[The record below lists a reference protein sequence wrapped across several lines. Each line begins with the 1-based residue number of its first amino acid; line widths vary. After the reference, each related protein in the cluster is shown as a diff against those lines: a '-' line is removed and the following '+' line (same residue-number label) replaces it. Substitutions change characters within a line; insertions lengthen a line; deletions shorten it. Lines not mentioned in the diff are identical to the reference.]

1 MTKSAFVPRRVP
13 HSRWLTSRFLIY
25 CEIRRWSLALIRRQ
39 RTDSVD
45 KYALF
50 YKFEGNKD

>member
-1 MTKSAFVPRRVP
+1 MTKGAFVPRRVP

-25 CEIRRWSLALIRRQ
+25 CEIRRWSLALVRRQ

-45 KYALF
+45 KYAPF
-50 YKFEGNKD
+50 YKFEGNND

>member
-25 CEIRRWSLALIRRQ
+25 CEIRCWSLALIRRQ

-45 KYALF
+45 KYAPF